1 MSFWDNVKK
10 FAQPYADDEFD
21 EFDDVEDGFEDEAE
35 PAPRQ
40 PRKVTAEPAMEPAP
54 ERSEAPGF
62 SCKVLNI
69 NSNKP
74 SVGLFR
80 PTKYGECTK
89 AADDL
94 RARKA
99 VIVNMEDVDASTAC
113 RVVDFLSG
121 CAYALDGKV
130 RKIASDTYLFCPQ
143 SMDVMG
149 DLETISTE
157 TEATV

>member
-1 MSFWDNVKK
+1 MSFWDKMK
-10 FAQPYADDEFD
+10 EYTTPYADDGYEYD
-21 EFDDVEDGFEDEAE
+21 TEDDFEEDTE
-35 PAPRQ
+35 PAPR
-40 PRKVTAEPAMEPAP
+40 PRRRNAAEPVAESAP
-54 ERSEAPGF
+54 ERSEAGSF
-62 SCKVLNI
+62 SGKVLNI

-74 SVGLFR
+74 SVVLFR
-80 PTKYGECTK
+80 PTRYGECTK

-99 VIVNMEDVDASTAC
+99 VIVNMEDVEPGTAC

-130 RKIASDTYLFCPQ
+130 RKIATDTYLFCPQ

-149 DLETISTE
+149 DLETIQ
-157 TEATV
+157 TEAEAPV

>member
-40 PRKVTAEPAMEPAP
+40 PRKATAEPAMEPAP

-62 SCKVLNI
+62 SGKVLNI

-74 SVGLFR
+74 SVVLFR
-80 PTKYGECTK
+80 PTKYGECSTP
-89 AADDL
+89 ADDL

>member
-1 MSFWDNVKK
+1 MAIKHIGVVVRLYCSLLLAKCGMVVC
-10 FAQPYADDEFD
+10 AI
-21 EFDDVEDGFEDEAE
+21 
-35 PAPRQ
+35 
-40 PRKVTAEPAMEPAP
+40 
-54 ERSEAPGF
+54 
-62 SCKVLNI
+62 KVLNI

-74 SVGLFR
+74 SVVLFR

>member
-62 SCKVLNI
+62 SGKVLNI

-74 SVGLFR
+74 SVVLFR

-149 DLETISTE
+149 DLETIPTE

>member
-62 SCKVLNI
+62 SGKVLNI

-74 SVGLFR
+74 SVVLFR

>member
-21 EFDDVEDGFEDEAE
+21 EFDDVEDGFEDETE

-40 PRKVTAEPAMEPAP
+40 PRKATAEPAMEPAP
-54 ERSEAPGF
+54 ERSEASSF
-62 SCKVLNI
+62 SGKVLNI

-74 SVGLFR
+74 SVVLFR
-80 PTKYGECTK
+80 PTRYGECTK

-130 RKIASDTYLFCPQ
+130 RKIASDTYLFCLQ

-149 DLETISTE
+149 DLETIPTE